1 MLSCKGKRDFKSYGY
16 LLQCCLSVFLVV
28 NVKIVEIV
36 RTFGID
42 TFVYAKE
49 PAVFL
54 GNQGIAAMRTCKPEG
69 SGDHF
74 AG

>member
-1 MLSCKGKRDFKSYGY
+1 MKLIFVFTIILIK
-16 LLQCCLSVFLVV
+16 VFLIHLFEVM
-28 NVKIVEIV
+28 EIV
-36 RTFGID
+36 RASGID
-42 TFVYAKE
+42 TFVYTEE

-54 GNQGIAAMRTCKPEG
+54 CNQGIAAMRTGEPDG